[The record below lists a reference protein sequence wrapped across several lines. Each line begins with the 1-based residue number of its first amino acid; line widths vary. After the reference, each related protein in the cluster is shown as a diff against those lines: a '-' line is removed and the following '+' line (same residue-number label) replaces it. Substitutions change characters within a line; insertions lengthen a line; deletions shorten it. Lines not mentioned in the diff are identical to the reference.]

1 MYSSLVNG
9 MYYLL
14 LLVLLCCVFFTIARI
29 CTTFQYQVVYYL
41 PGVESVL
48 SVAGGGVCITYF
60 PQYCLCLAIWVELR
74 AKNNW
79 TNIFRDNH
87 FHHIANIIMVCF
99 YTIHITVYKYNSRK
113 WELLVLAQRTHTD
126 KSMLA
131 QQIWIILC
139 SGNRFRPFFALLI
152 MRYFFSPHNG
162 VKVNIDSLLISDWLM
177 RATPSEIWD
186 GRGWAEP
193 YRHVYLL

>member
-1 MYSSLVNG
+1 M
-9 MYYLL
+9 
-14 LLVLLCCVFFTIARI
+14 
-29 CTTFQYQVVYYL
+29 YYL

-60 PQYCLCLAIWVELR
+60 PQYCLWLSIWVELC
-74 AKNNW
+74 AKNNR

-186 GRGWAEP
+186 WRGLDWALQARLSTIGVGLLSTIGR
-193 YRHVYLL
+193 VYLL